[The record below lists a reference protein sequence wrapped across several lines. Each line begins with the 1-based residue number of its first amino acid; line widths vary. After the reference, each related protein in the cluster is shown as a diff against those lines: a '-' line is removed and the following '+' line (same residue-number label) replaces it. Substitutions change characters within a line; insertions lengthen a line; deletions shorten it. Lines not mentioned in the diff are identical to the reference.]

1 MNALGT
7 REWVGLGLLL
17 VAAFIA
23 ATFLDA
29 GAHDNIAP
37 RTPVIGQPVDTPTTE
52 PTTTATL
59 PPPSE
64 VEIPDG
70 SWLVEYY
77 EGDNADPTVT
87 TFVPSLD
94 LEYPY
99 APFGDFHDN
108 EWHLEARADL
118 RLDAGQQT
126 FSVDH
131 DGAIRVLVNGEQVAS
146 DADPAD
152 GERSLVVLFPF
163 DGGNATIRIVADD
176 VSGPLIVRWR

>member
-1 MNALGT
+1 M
-7 REWVGLGLLL
+7 LL

-29 GAHDNIAP
+29 GAHDSIAP
-37 RTPVIGQPVDTPTTE
+37 RTPVIGVPVDTPTTE
-52 PTTTATL
+52 PTATATL

-64 VEIPDG
+64 IEIPDG

-77 EGDNADPTVT
+77 EGDNTEASVA
-87 TFVPSLD
+87 TFVQSLD

-118 RLDAGQQT
+118 TLEAGQQT
-126 FSVDH
+126 FTVVH
-131 DGAIRVLVNGEQVAS
+131 DGAIRVLVNGEQVAA

-163 DGGNATIRIVADD
+163 DGGKATIRIVAVDE
-176 VSGPLIVRWR
+176 SGPLIVRWR